1 MAPSSQLDFPSE
13 RMKFAIRIDAKVAV
27 VSIGPKFNDSPT
39 PNIHAKI
46 TMSGA
51 ISKAI
56 CTLLPIAIP
65 RERSILFFPA
75 TITAVKCSAAFPKME
90 GG

>member
-1 MAPSSQLDFPSE
+1 MAPSSQFDFPSE

-39 PNIHAKI
+39 PNTHAKI

-51 ISKAI
+51 I
-56 CTLLPIAIP
+56 PI
-65 RERSILFFPA
+65 
-75 TITAVKCSAAFPKME
+75 TM
-90 GG
+90 